1 MKTLKIK
8 SIFSTILCVIWI
20 SGLSAQSLTVTGT
33 VTDENNRPLIGANV
47 SIEKSRKGTVTNEH
61 GKYSI
66 EAMQG
71 DIIRFS
77 YIGYKT
83 QKVKANRKIIDVK
96 LYPDNNLLMEEC
108 VITSDEVSNRAISS
122 KQMAVRSLGM
132 PALIYDRYAN
142 REEYSHNAENR
153 FKSPVKDPLSTFSI
167 DVDAA
172 SYSNIRRFINQGEM
186 PPKDAVRIEEMIN
199 YFNYNY
205 PKPTGNDPVR
215 ITTEVGI
222 CPWNKTH
229 RLVQIGL
236 KAREIENQNLPA
248 SNFVFLI
255 DVSGSMFGPTR
266 LELVKSSLR
275 LLVNN
280 LREKDRVAIVTYC
293 GDARVALP
301 STPGNEKQKIKD
313 ALETLTAGGSTAG
326 GAGIKEAYRIAQK
339 NFIAQGNNRIIL
351 CTDGDFNVGASSET
365 ELENLIE
372 SKRKSGIFLTV
383 LGYGM
388 GNYKDNKM
396 QILAQKGN
404 GNHAYIDNIQE
415 ANKVLVNEF
424 GSTMYAVAK
433 DVKLQVEFNP
443 AKVQSYRLVGYET
456 RMLNNEDFNDDT
468 KDAGE
473 MGAGHTVTA
482 LYEIIPTG
490 TPGNIPGSVDPLK
503 YQSQTNVNAQTSNS
517 SELLTV
523 KLRYKTPE
531 EEKSKKIEK
540 SVTDMGKDNV
550 SPDFRFASAVAMFA
564 QLLKDSDFKDTI
576 KDALQLKPDRIALF
590 NYAHVPWMKAA
601 QKALEKYPMPTG
613 AEKVGLFGDAMEAF
627 KDAGFEYIG
636 LDHFALPQDELI
648 LARKSGT
655 LQRNFQGY
663 STRAGLESFGLGL
676 TSISQ
681 TKNTYRQNFKI
692 YAEYEHSVKSSILPI
707 ERGIILSEEDELRR
721 EIIMDIMCL
730 LKLDFKKFEE
740 KHGFNF
746 REKFQGA
753 FPALLEMQ
761 KDGILEI
768 GESAVEV
775 SQTGRLFLR
784 NIAMLFDGRLSDKF
798 RYSKT
803 L

>member
-33 VTDENNRPLIGANV
+33 VTDENDQPLIGANV

-66 EAMQG
+66 EAIQG

-77 YIGYKT
+77 YIGYKI

-456 RMLNNEDFNDDT
+456 RILNDEDFNDDT

-564 QLLKDSDFKDTI
+564 QLLKDSDFKGEATYDKVIETAN
-576 KDALQLKPDRIALF
+576 KGLSFDPEGYR
-590 NYAHVPWMKAA
+590 
-601 QKALEKYPMPTG
+601 
-613 AEKVGLFGDAMEAF
+613 AEFVRLVQRAKGLN
-627 KDAGFEYIG
+627 K
-636 LDHFALPQDELI
+636 
-648 LARKSGT
+648 
-655 LQRNFQGY
+655 
-663 STRAGLESFGLGL
+663 
-676 TSISQ
+676 
-681 TKNTYRQNFKI
+681 
-692 YAEYEHSVKSSILPI
+692 
-707 ERGIILSEEDELRR
+707 
-721 EIIMDIMCL
+721 
-730 LKLDFKKFEE
+730 
-740 KHGFNF
+740 
-746 REKFQGA
+746 
-753 FPALLEMQ
+753 
-761 KDGILEI
+761 
-768 GESAVEV
+768 
-775 SQTGRLFLR
+775 
-784 NIAMLFDGRLSDKF
+784 
-798 RYSKT
+798 
-803 L
+803 

>member
-33 VTDENNRPLIGANV
+33 VTDENDQPLIGANV

-66 EAMQG
+66 EAIQG

-142 REEYSHNAENR
+142 REEYNHNAENR

-372 SKRKSGIFLTV
+372 SKRKGGIFLTV

-456 RMLNNEDFNDDT
+456 RILNDEDFNDDT

-490 TPGNIPGSVDPLK
+490 ISGNIPGSIDPLK
-503 YQSQTNVNAQTSNS
+503 YQTETNMNTQTSNS

-540 SVTDMGKDNV
+540 SVTDTDKDNV

-564 QLLKDSDFKDTI
+564 QLLKDSDFKGEATYDKVIETAN
-576 KDALQLKPDRIALF
+576 KGLSFDPEGYR
-590 NYAHVPWMKAA
+590 
-601 QKALEKYPMPTG
+601 
-613 AEKVGLFGDAMEAF
+613 AEFVRLVQSAKGLN
-627 KDAGFEYIG
+627 K
-636 LDHFALPQDELI
+636 
-648 LARKSGT
+648 
-655 LQRNFQGY
+655 
-663 STRAGLESFGLGL
+663 
-676 TSISQ
+676 
-681 TKNTYRQNFKI
+681 
-692 YAEYEHSVKSSILPI
+692 
-707 ERGIILSEEDELRR
+707 
-721 EIIMDIMCL
+721 
-730 LKLDFKKFEE
+730 
-740 KHGFNF
+740 
-746 REKFQGA
+746 
-753 FPALLEMQ
+753 
-761 KDGILEI
+761 
-768 GESAVEV
+768 
-775 SQTGRLFLR
+775 
-784 NIAMLFDGRLSDKF
+784 
-798 RYSKT
+798 
-803 L
+803 

>member
-1 MKTLKIK
+1 MRTVKIK
-8 SIFSTILCVIWI
+8 SILSVILCMVCF

-33 VTDENNRPLIGANV
+33 VTDENDQPLIGANV
-47 SIEKSRKGTVTNEH
+47 SIEKSRKGTVTNEQ

-66 EAMQG
+66 ETTQD

-83 QKVKANRKIIDVK
+83 KKVKANRKIINVK

-108 VITSDEVSNRAISS
+108 VITSDEVSNRAVSS

-142 REEYSHNAENR
+142 REEYSHNDENR

-236 KAREIENQNLPA
+236 KAREIESKNLPA

-280 LREKDRVAIVTYC
+280 LREKDRVAIITYC
-293 GDARVALP
+293 GDARIALP
-301 STPGNEKQKIKD
+301 STPANEKQKIKD
-313 ALETLTAGGSTAG
+313 TLETLTAGGSTAG
-326 GAGIKEAYRIAQK
+326 GAGIEEAYRIAQK

-388 GNYKDNKM
+388 ENYKDNKM

-424 GSTMYAVAK
+424 GSTMYVVAK
-433 DVKLQVEFNP
+433 DVKLQIEFNP

-456 RMLNNEDFNDDT
+456 RILDNEDFNDDT

-490 TPGNIPGSVDPLK
+490 ISGNIPGSIDPLK
-503 YQSQTNVNAQTSNS
+503 YQTETNINTQTGNS

-540 SVTDMGKDNV
+540 SVTDTDKDNV

-564 QLLKDSDFKDTI
+564 QLLRNSDYKGEASYDQVIET
-576 KDALQLKPDRIALF
+576 
-590 NYAHVPWMKAA
+590 A
-601 QKALEKYPMPTG
+601 QRGLSFDPEGYR
-613 AEKVGLFGDAMEAF
+613 AEFVRLV
-627 KDAGFEYIG
+627 
-636 LDHFALPQDELI
+636 Q
-648 LARKSGT
+648 
-655 LQRNFQGY
+655 
-663 STRAGLESFGLGL
+663 
-676 TSISQ
+676 
-681 TKNTYRQNFKI
+681 
-692 YAEYEHSVKSSILPI
+692 SVK
-707 ERGIILSEEDELRR
+707 G
-721 EIIMDIMCL
+721 
-730 LKLDFKKFEE
+730 LKK
-740 KHGFNF
+740 
-746 REKFQGA
+746 
-753 FPALLEMQ
+753 
-761 KDGILEI
+761 
-768 GESAVEV
+768 
-775 SQTGRLFLR
+775 
-784 NIAMLFDGRLSDKF
+784 
-798 RYSKT
+798 
-803 L
+803 

>member
-33 VTDENNRPLIGANV
+33 VTDENDQPLIGANV

-456 RMLNNEDFNDDT
+456 RILNDEDFNDDT

-564 QLLKDSDFKDTI
+564 QLLKDSDFKGEATYDKVIETAN
-576 KDALQLKPDRIALF
+576 KGLSFDPEGYR
-590 NYAHVPWMKAA
+590 
-601 QKALEKYPMPTG
+601 
-613 AEKVGLFGDAMEAF
+613 AEFVRLVQRAKGLN
-627 KDAGFEYIG
+627 K
-636 LDHFALPQDELI
+636 
-648 LARKSGT
+648 
-655 LQRNFQGY
+655 
-663 STRAGLESFGLGL
+663 
-676 TSISQ
+676 
-681 TKNTYRQNFKI
+681 
-692 YAEYEHSVKSSILPI
+692 
-707 ERGIILSEEDELRR
+707 
-721 EIIMDIMCL
+721 
-730 LKLDFKKFEE
+730 
-740 KHGFNF
+740 
-746 REKFQGA
+746 
-753 FPALLEMQ
+753 
-761 KDGILEI
+761 
-768 GESAVEV
+768 
-775 SQTGRLFLR
+775 
-784 NIAMLFDGRLSDKF
+784 
-798 RYSKT
+798 
-803 L
+803 

>member
-540 SVTDMGKDNV
+540 SPCSLN
-550 SPDFRFASAVAMFA
+550 
-564 QLLKDSDFKDTI
+564 
-576 KDALQLKPDRIALF
+576 
-590 NYAHVPWMKAA
+590 
-601 QKALEKYPMPTG
+601 
-613 AEKVGLFGDAMEAF
+613 
-627 KDAGFEYIG
+627 
-636 LDHFALPQDELI
+636 
-648 LARKSGT
+648 
-655 LQRNFQGY
+655 
-663 STRAGLESFGLGL
+663 
-676 TSISQ
+676 
-681 TKNTYRQNFKI
+681 
-692 YAEYEHSVKSSILPI
+692 
-707 ERGIILSEEDELRR
+707 
-721 EIIMDIMCL
+721 
-730 LKLDFKKFEE
+730 
-740 KHGFNF
+740 
-746 REKFQGA
+746 
-753 FPALLEMQ
+753 
-761 KDGILEI
+761 
-768 GESAVEV
+768 
-775 SQTGRLFLR
+775 
-784 NIAMLFDGRLSDKF
+784 
-798 RYSKT
+798 YSKT
-803 L
+803 LISKAKLLMTKSSRLPIKVFLSIRKDTVPNLSVLYKVQKD

>member
-33 VTDENNRPLIGANV
+33 VTDENDQPLIGANV

-66 EAMQG
+66 EAIQG

-142 REEYSHNAENR
+142 REEYNHNAENR

-236 KAREIENQNLPA
+236 KAREIESQNLPA

-456 RMLNNEDFNDDT
+456 RILNNEDFNDDT

-490 TPGNIPGSVDPLK
+490 ISGNIPGSIDPLK
-503 YQSQTNVNAQTSNS
+503 YQTETNINTQTSNS

-564 QLLKDSDFKDTI
+564 QLLKDSDFKGEATYDKVIETAN
-576 KDALQLKPDRIALF
+576 KGLSFDPEGYR
-590 NYAHVPWMKAA
+590 
-601 QKALEKYPMPTG
+601 
-613 AEKVGLFGDAMEAF
+613 AEFVRLVQSAKGLN
-627 KDAGFEYIG
+627 K
-636 LDHFALPQDELI
+636 
-648 LARKSGT
+648 
-655 LQRNFQGY
+655 
-663 STRAGLESFGLGL
+663 
-676 TSISQ
+676 
-681 TKNTYRQNFKI
+681 
-692 YAEYEHSVKSSILPI
+692 
-707 ERGIILSEEDELRR
+707 
-721 EIIMDIMCL
+721 
-730 LKLDFKKFEE
+730 
-740 KHGFNF
+740 
-746 REKFQGA
+746 
-753 FPALLEMQ
+753 
-761 KDGILEI
+761 
-768 GESAVEV
+768 
-775 SQTGRLFLR
+775 
-784 NIAMLFDGRLSDKF
+784 
-798 RYSKT
+798 
-803 L
+803 

>member
-33 VTDENNRPLIGANV
+33 VTDENDQPLIGVNV

-66 EAMQG
+66 EAIQG

-236 KAREIENQNLPA
+236 KAREIESKNLPA

-372 SKRKSGIFLTV
+372 SKRKGGIFLTV

-456 RMLNNEDFNDDT
+456 RILNNEDFNDDT

-490 TPGNIPGSVDPLK
+490 ISGNIPGSIDPLK
-503 YQSQTNVNAQTSNS
+503 YQTETNINTQTSNS

-540 SVTDMGKDNV
+540 SVTDTDKDNV

-564 QLLKDSDFKDTI
+564 QLLKDSDFKGEATYDKVIETAN
-576 KDALQLKPDRIALF
+576 KGLSFDPEGYR
-590 NYAHVPWMKAA
+590 
-601 QKALEKYPMPTG
+601 
-613 AEKVGLFGDAMEAF
+613 AEFVRLVQSAKGLN
-627 KDAGFEYIG
+627 K
-636 LDHFALPQDELI
+636 
-648 LARKSGT
+648 
-655 LQRNFQGY
+655 
-663 STRAGLESFGLGL
+663 
-676 TSISQ
+676 
-681 TKNTYRQNFKI
+681 
-692 YAEYEHSVKSSILPI
+692 
-707 ERGIILSEEDELRR
+707 
-721 EIIMDIMCL
+721 
-730 LKLDFKKFEE
+730 
-740 KHGFNF
+740 
-746 REKFQGA
+746 
-753 FPALLEMQ
+753 
-761 KDGILEI
+761 
-768 GESAVEV
+768 
-775 SQTGRLFLR
+775 
-784 NIAMLFDGRLSDKF
+784 
-798 RYSKT
+798 
-803 L
+803 

>member
-33 VTDENNRPLIGANV
+33 VTDENDQPLIGANV

-66 EAMQG
+66 EAIQG

-236 KAREIENQNLPA
+236 KAREIESKNLPA

-456 RMLNNEDFNDDT
+456 RILNDEDFNDDT

-490 TPGNIPGSVDPLK
+490 ISGNIPGSIDPLK
-503 YQSQTNVNAQTSNS
+503 YQTETNINTQTSNS

-564 QLLKDSDFKDTI
+564 QLLKDSDFKGEATYDKVIETAN
-576 KDALQLKPDRIALF
+576 KGLSFDPEGYR
-590 NYAHVPWMKAA
+590 
-601 QKALEKYPMPTG
+601 
-613 AEKVGLFGDAMEAF
+613 AEFVRLVQSTKGLN
-627 KDAGFEYIG
+627 K
-636 LDHFALPQDELI
+636 
-648 LARKSGT
+648 
-655 LQRNFQGY
+655 
-663 STRAGLESFGLGL
+663 
-676 TSISQ
+676 
-681 TKNTYRQNFKI
+681 
-692 YAEYEHSVKSSILPI
+692 
-707 ERGIILSEEDELRR
+707 
-721 EIIMDIMCL
+721 
-730 LKLDFKKFEE
+730 
-740 KHGFNF
+740 
-746 REKFQGA
+746 
-753 FPALLEMQ
+753 
-761 KDGILEI
+761 
-768 GESAVEV
+768 
-775 SQTGRLFLR
+775 
-784 NIAMLFDGRLSDKF
+784 
-798 RYSKT
+798 
-803 L
+803 

>member
-1 MKTLKIK
+1 MRTVKIK
-8 SIFSTILCVIWI
+8 SILSVILCMVCF

-33 VTDENNRPLIGANV
+33 VTDKNDQPLIGANV
-47 SIEKSRKGTVTNEH
+47 SIEKSRKGTVTNEQ

-66 EAMQG
+66 ETTQD

-83 QKVKANRKIIDVK
+83 KKVKANRKIINVK

-108 VITSDEVSNRAISS
+108 VITSDEVSNRAVSS

-142 REEYSHNAENR
+142 REEYSHNDENR

-199 YFNYNY
+199 YFNYNFA
-205 PKPTGNDPVR
+205 KPTLYDQVR
-215 ITTEVGI
+215 IRTEVGI
-222 CPWNKTH
+222 CPLYKTH

-236 KAREIENQNLPA
+236 KAREIESKNLPA

-293 GDARVALP
+293 GDARIALP

-313 ALETLTAGGSTAG
+313 TLETLTAGGSTAG
-326 GAGIKEAYRIAQK
+326 GAGIEEAYRIAQK

-424 GSTMYAVAK
+424 GSTMYVVAK
-433 DVKLQVEFNP
+433 DVKLQIEFNP

-456 RMLNNEDFNDDT
+456 RILDNEDFNDDT

-490 TPGNIPGSVDPLK
+490 ISGNIPRSIDPLK
-503 YQSQTNVNAQTSNS
+503 YQTETNINTQTGNS

-531 EEKSKKIEK
+531 EGKSKKIEK
-540 SVTDMGKDNV
+540 NVTDTDKDNV

-564 QLLKDSDFKDTI
+564 QLLRNSDYKGEATYDQVIETAQRGLSFDPEGYRAEFVRLVQSAKG
-576 KDALQLKPDRIALF
+576 LK
-590 NYAHVPWMKAA
+590 K
-601 QKALEKYPMPTG
+601 
-613 AEKVGLFGDAMEAF
+613 
-627 KDAGFEYIG
+627 
-636 LDHFALPQDELI
+636 
-648 LARKSGT
+648 
-655 LQRNFQGY
+655 
-663 STRAGLESFGLGL
+663 
-676 TSISQ
+676 
-681 TKNTYRQNFKI
+681 
-692 YAEYEHSVKSSILPI
+692 
-707 ERGIILSEEDELRR
+707 
-721 EIIMDIMCL
+721 
-730 LKLDFKKFEE
+730 
-740 KHGFNF
+740 
-746 REKFQGA
+746 
-753 FPALLEMQ
+753 
-761 KDGILEI
+761 
-768 GESAVEV
+768 
-775 SQTGRLFLR
+775 
-784 NIAMLFDGRLSDKF
+784 
-798 RYSKT
+798 
-803 L
+803 

>member
-564 QLLKDSDFKDTI
+564 QLLKDSYFKGEATYDKVIETAN
-576 KDALQLKPDRIALF
+576 KGLSFDPEGYR
-590 NYAHVPWMKAA
+590 
-601 QKALEKYPMPTG
+601 
-613 AEKVGLFGDAMEAF
+613 AEFVRLVQRAKGLN
-627 KDAGFEYIG
+627 K
-636 LDHFALPQDELI
+636 
-648 LARKSGT
+648 
-655 LQRNFQGY
+655 
-663 STRAGLESFGLGL
+663 
-676 TSISQ
+676 
-681 TKNTYRQNFKI
+681 
-692 YAEYEHSVKSSILPI
+692 
-707 ERGIILSEEDELRR
+707 
-721 EIIMDIMCL
+721 
-730 LKLDFKKFEE
+730 
-740 KHGFNF
+740 
-746 REKFQGA
+746 
-753 FPALLEMQ
+753 
-761 KDGILEI
+761 
-768 GESAVEV
+768 
-775 SQTGRLFLR
+775 
-784 NIAMLFDGRLSDKF
+784 
-798 RYSKT
+798 
-803 L
+803 

>member
-1 MKTLKIK
+1 MRTVKIK
-8 SIFSTILCVIWI
+8 SILCVILCMVCF

-33 VTDENNRPLIGANV
+33 VTDENDQPLIGANV
-47 SIEKSRKGTVTNEH
+47 SIEKSRKGTVTNEQ

-66 EAMQG
+66 EATQD

-83 QKVKANRKIIDVK
+83 KKVKANRKIINVK

-108 VITSDEVSNRAISS
+108 VITSDEVSNRAVSS

-142 REEYSHNAENR
+142 REEYSHNDENR

-236 KAREIENQNLPA
+236 KAREIESKNLPA

-293 GDARVALP
+293 GDARIALP

-313 ALETLTAGGSTAG
+313 TLETLTAGGSTAG
-326 GAGIKEAYRIAQK
+326 GAGIEEAYRIAQK

-415 ANKVLVNEF
+415 ANKILVNEF

-456 RMLNNEDFNDDT
+456 RILNNEDFNDDA

-490 TPGNIPGSVDPLK
+490 ISGNIPGSIDPLK
-503 YQSQTNVNAQTSNS
+503 YQTETNINTQTGNS

-540 SVTDMGKDNV
+540 SVTDTDKDNV

-564 QLLKDSDFKDTI
+564 QLLRNSDYKGEASYDQVIETAQRGLSFDPEGYRAEFVRLVQSAKG
-576 KDALQLKPDRIALF
+576 LK
-590 NYAHVPWMKAA
+590 K
-601 QKALEKYPMPTG
+601 
-613 AEKVGLFGDAMEAF
+613 
-627 KDAGFEYIG
+627 
-636 LDHFALPQDELI
+636 
-648 LARKSGT
+648 
-655 LQRNFQGY
+655 
-663 STRAGLESFGLGL
+663 
-676 TSISQ
+676 
-681 TKNTYRQNFKI
+681 
-692 YAEYEHSVKSSILPI
+692 
-707 ERGIILSEEDELRR
+707 
-721 EIIMDIMCL
+721 
-730 LKLDFKKFEE
+730 
-740 KHGFNF
+740 
-746 REKFQGA
+746 
-753 FPALLEMQ
+753 
-761 KDGILEI
+761 
-768 GESAVEV
+768 
-775 SQTGRLFLR
+775 
-784 NIAMLFDGRLSDKF
+784 
-798 RYSKT
+798 
-803 L
+803 

>member
-33 VTDENNRPLIGANV
+33 VTDENDQPLIGANV

-142 REEYSHNAENR
+142 REEYNHNAENR

-326 GAGIKEAYRIAQK
+326 GADIKEAYRIAQK

-372 SKRKSGIFLTV
+372 SKRKGGIFLTV

-550 SPDFRFASAVAMFA
+550 SADFRFASAVAMFA
-564 QLLKDSDFKDTI
+564 QLLKDSDFKGEATYDKVIETAN
-576 KDALQLKPDRIALF
+576 KGLSFDPEGYR
-590 NYAHVPWMKAA
+590 
-601 QKALEKYPMPTG
+601 
-613 AEKVGLFGDAMEAF
+613 AEFVRLVQSAKGLN
-627 KDAGFEYIG
+627 K
-636 LDHFALPQDELI
+636 
-648 LARKSGT
+648 
-655 LQRNFQGY
+655 
-663 STRAGLESFGLGL
+663 
-676 TSISQ
+676 
-681 TKNTYRQNFKI
+681 
-692 YAEYEHSVKSSILPI
+692 
-707 ERGIILSEEDELRR
+707 
-721 EIIMDIMCL
+721 
-730 LKLDFKKFEE
+730 
-740 KHGFNF
+740 
-746 REKFQGA
+746 
-753 FPALLEMQ
+753 
-761 KDGILEI
+761 
-768 GESAVEV
+768 
-775 SQTGRLFLR
+775 
-784 NIAMLFDGRLSDKF
+784 
-798 RYSKT
+798 
-803 L
+803 

>member
-20 SGLSAQSLTVTGT
+20 FGLSAQSLTVTGT

-66 EAMQG
+66 EALQG

-83 QKVKANRKIIDVK
+83 QKVKANRKIINVK

-167 DVDAA
+167 DVEAA
-172 SYSNIRRFINQGEM
+172 SYITIRRFINQGEM

-236 KAREIENQNLPA
+236 KAREIESKNLPA

-456 RMLNNEDFNDDT
+456 RILNDEDFNDDT

-490 TPGNIPGSVDPLK
+490 ISGNIPGSIDPLK
-503 YQSQTNVNAQTSNS
+503 YQTETNINTQTGNS

-564 QLLKDSDFKDTI
+564 QLLKDSDFKGEATYDKVIETAN
-576 KDALQLKPDRIALF
+576 KGLSFDPEGYR
-590 NYAHVPWMKAA
+590 
-601 QKALEKYPMPTG
+601 
-613 AEKVGLFGDAMEAF
+613 AEFVRLVQSAKGLN
-627 KDAGFEYIG
+627 K
-636 LDHFALPQDELI
+636 
-648 LARKSGT
+648 
-655 LQRNFQGY
+655 
-663 STRAGLESFGLGL
+663 
-676 TSISQ
+676 
-681 TKNTYRQNFKI
+681 
-692 YAEYEHSVKSSILPI
+692 
-707 ERGIILSEEDELRR
+707 
-721 EIIMDIMCL
+721 
-730 LKLDFKKFEE
+730 
-740 KHGFNF
+740 
-746 REKFQGA
+746 
-753 FPALLEMQ
+753 
-761 KDGILEI
+761 
-768 GESAVEV
+768 
-775 SQTGRLFLR
+775 
-784 NIAMLFDGRLSDKF
+784 
-798 RYSKT
+798 
-803 L
+803 

>member
-1 MKTLKIK
+1 MRTVKIK
-8 SIFSTILCVIWI
+8 SILSVILCMVCF
-20 SGLSAQSLTVTGT
+20 SGLFAQSLTVTGT
-33 VTDENNRPLIGANV
+33 VTDENDQPLIGANV
-47 SIEKSRKGTVTNEH
+47 SIEKSRKGTVTNEQ

-66 EAMQG
+66 EATQD

-83 QKVKANRKIIDVK
+83 KKVKANRKIINVK

-108 VITSDEVSNRAISS
+108 VITSDEVSNRAVSS

-142 REEYSHNAENR
+142 REEYSHNDENR

-236 KAREIENQNLPA
+236 KAREIESKNLPA

-293 GDARVALP
+293 GDARIALP

-313 ALETLTAGGSTAG
+313 TLETLTAGGSTAG
-326 GAGIKEAYRIAQK
+326 GAGIEEAYRIAQK

-424 GSTMYAVAK
+424 GSTMYVVAK
-433 DVKLQVEFNP
+433 DVKLQIEFNP

-456 RMLNNEDFNDDT
+456 RILDNEDFNDDT

-490 TPGNIPGSVDPLK
+490 ISGNIPGSIDPLK
-503 YQSQTNVNAQTSNS
+503 YQTETNINTQTGNS

-540 SVTDMGKDNV
+540 SVTDTDKDNV

-564 QLLKDSDFKDTI
+564 QLLRNSDYKGEASYDQVIET
-576 KDALQLKPDRIALF
+576 
-590 NYAHVPWMKAA
+590 A
-601 QKALEKYPMPTG
+601 QRGLSFDPEGYR
-613 AEKVGLFGDAMEAF
+613 AEFVRLVQSAK
-627 KDAGFEYIG
+627 GF
-636 LDHFALPQDELI
+636 
-648 LARKSGT
+648 
-655 LQRNFQGY
+655 
-663 STRAGLESFGLGL
+663 
-676 TSISQ
+676 
-681 TKNTYRQNFKI
+681 
-692 YAEYEHSVKSSILPI
+692 
-707 ERGIILSEEDELRR
+707 
-721 EIIMDIMCL
+721 
-730 LKLDFKKFEE
+730 
-740 KHGFNF
+740 
-746 REKFQGA
+746 
-753 FPALLEMQ
+753 
-761 KDGILEI
+761 
-768 GESAVEV
+768 
-775 SQTGRLFLR
+775 
-784 NIAMLFDGRLSDKF
+784 
-798 RYSKT
+798 
-803 L
+803 

>member
-66 EAMQG
+66 EAIQG

-142 REEYSHNAENR
+142 WEEYSHNAENR

-236 KAREIENQNLPA
+236 KAREIESQNLPA

-456 RMLNNEDFNDDT
+456 RILNDEDFNDDT

-490 TPGNIPGSVDPLK
+490 ISGNIPGSIDPLK
-503 YQSQTNVNAQTSNS
+503 YQTETNINTQTSNS

-564 QLLKDSDFKDTI
+564 QLLKDSDFKGEATYDKVIETAN
-576 KDALQLKPDRIALF
+576 KGLSFDPEGYR
-590 NYAHVPWMKAA
+590 
-601 QKALEKYPMPTG
+601 
-613 AEKVGLFGDAMEAF
+613 AEFVRLVQSAKGLN
-627 KDAGFEYIG
+627 K
-636 LDHFALPQDELI
+636 
-648 LARKSGT
+648 
-655 LQRNFQGY
+655 
-663 STRAGLESFGLGL
+663 
-676 TSISQ
+676 
-681 TKNTYRQNFKI
+681 
-692 YAEYEHSVKSSILPI
+692 
-707 ERGIILSEEDELRR
+707 
-721 EIIMDIMCL
+721 
-730 LKLDFKKFEE
+730 
-740 KHGFNF
+740 
-746 REKFQGA
+746 
-753 FPALLEMQ
+753 
-761 KDGILEI
+761 
-768 GESAVEV
+768 
-775 SQTGRLFLR
+775 
-784 NIAMLFDGRLSDKF
+784 
-798 RYSKT
+798 
-803 L
+803 

>member
-33 VTDENNRPLIGANV
+33 VTDENDQPLIGANV

-142 REEYSHNAENR
+142 REEYNHNAENR

-205 PKPTGNDPVR
+205 PKPTENDPVR

-456 RMLNNEDFNDDT
+456 RILNDEDFNDDT

-564 QLLKDSDFKDTI
+564 QLLKDSDFKGEATYDKVIETAN
-576 KDALQLKPDRIALF
+576 KGLSFDPEGYR
-590 NYAHVPWMKAA
+590 
-601 QKALEKYPMPTG
+601 
-613 AEKVGLFGDAMEAF
+613 AEFVRLVQRAKGLN
-627 KDAGFEYIG
+627 K
-636 LDHFALPQDELI
+636 
-648 LARKSGT
+648 
-655 LQRNFQGY
+655 
-663 STRAGLESFGLGL
+663 
-676 TSISQ
+676 
-681 TKNTYRQNFKI
+681 
-692 YAEYEHSVKSSILPI
+692 
-707 ERGIILSEEDELRR
+707 
-721 EIIMDIMCL
+721 
-730 LKLDFKKFEE
+730 
-740 KHGFNF
+740 
-746 REKFQGA
+746 
-753 FPALLEMQ
+753 
-761 KDGILEI
+761 
-768 GESAVEV
+768 
-775 SQTGRLFLR
+775 
-784 NIAMLFDGRLSDKF
+784 
-798 RYSKT
+798 
-803 L
+803 

>member
-531 EEKSKKIEK
+531 EEKSKKIENR
-540 SVTDMGKDNV
+540 VTDMGKDNV

-564 QLLKDSDFKDTI
+564 QLLKDSDFKGEATYDKVIETAN
-576 KDALQLKPDRIALF
+576 KGLSFDPEGYR
-590 NYAHVPWMKAA
+590 
-601 QKALEKYPMPTG
+601 
-613 AEKVGLFGDAMEAF
+613 AEFVCLVQSAKGLN
-627 KDAGFEYIG
+627 K
-636 LDHFALPQDELI
+636 
-648 LARKSGT
+648 
-655 LQRNFQGY
+655 
-663 STRAGLESFGLGL
+663 
-676 TSISQ
+676 
-681 TKNTYRQNFKI
+681 
-692 YAEYEHSVKSSILPI
+692 
-707 ERGIILSEEDELRR
+707 
-721 EIIMDIMCL
+721 
-730 LKLDFKKFEE
+730 
-740 KHGFNF
+740 
-746 REKFQGA
+746 
-753 FPALLEMQ
+753 
-761 KDGILEI
+761 
-768 GESAVEV
+768 
-775 SQTGRLFLR
+775 
-784 NIAMLFDGRLSDKF
+784 
-798 RYSKT
+798 
-803 L
+803 

>member
-33 VTDENNRPLIGANV
+33 VTDENDQPLIGANV

-142 REEYSHNAENR
+142 REEYNHNAENR

-456 RMLNNEDFNDDT
+456 RILNDEDFNDDT

-523 KLRYKTPE
+523 KLRYKAPE

-564 QLLKDSDFKDTI
+564 QLLKDSDFKGEATYDKVIETAN
-576 KDALQLKPDRIALF
+576 KGLSFDPEGYR
-590 NYAHVPWMKAA
+590 
-601 QKALEKYPMPTG
+601 
-613 AEKVGLFGDAMEAF
+613 AEFVRLVQRAKGLN
-627 KDAGFEYIG
+627 K
-636 LDHFALPQDELI
+636 
-648 LARKSGT
+648 
-655 LQRNFQGY
+655 
-663 STRAGLESFGLGL
+663 
-676 TSISQ
+676 
-681 TKNTYRQNFKI
+681 
-692 YAEYEHSVKSSILPI
+692 
-707 ERGIILSEEDELRR
+707 
-721 EIIMDIMCL
+721 
-730 LKLDFKKFEE
+730 
-740 KHGFNF
+740 
-746 REKFQGA
+746 
-753 FPALLEMQ
+753 
-761 KDGILEI
+761 
-768 GESAVEV
+768 
-775 SQTGRLFLR
+775 
-784 NIAMLFDGRLSDKF
+784 
-798 RYSKT
+798 
-803 L
+803 

>member
-33 VTDENNRPLIGANV
+33 VTDENDQPLIGANV

-66 EAMQG
+66 EAIQG

-236 KAREIENQNLPA
+236 KAREIESQNLPA

-372 SKRKSGIFLTV
+372 SKRKGGIFLTV

-456 RMLNNEDFNDDT
+456 RILNDEDFNDDT

-490 TPGNIPGSVDPLK
+490 ISGNIPGSIDPLK
-503 YQSQTNVNAQTSNS
+503 YQTETNINTQTSNS

-564 QLLKDSDFKDTI
+564 QLLKDSDFKGEATYDKVIETAN
-576 KDALQLKPDRIALF
+576 KGLSFDPEGYR
-590 NYAHVPWMKAA
+590 
-601 QKALEKYPMPTG
+601 
-613 AEKVGLFGDAMEAF
+613 AEFVRLVQSAKGLN
-627 KDAGFEYIG
+627 K
-636 LDHFALPQDELI
+636 
-648 LARKSGT
+648 
-655 LQRNFQGY
+655 
-663 STRAGLESFGLGL
+663 
-676 TSISQ
+676 
-681 TKNTYRQNFKI
+681 
-692 YAEYEHSVKSSILPI
+692 
-707 ERGIILSEEDELRR
+707 
-721 EIIMDIMCL
+721 
-730 LKLDFKKFEE
+730 
-740 KHGFNF
+740 
-746 REKFQGA
+746 
-753 FPALLEMQ
+753 
-761 KDGILEI
+761 
-768 GESAVEV
+768 
-775 SQTGRLFLR
+775 
-784 NIAMLFDGRLSDKF
+784 
-798 RYSKT
+798 
-803 L
+803 

>member
-66 EAMQG
+66 EAIQG

-122 KQMAVRSLGM
+122 KQMAVRNLGM

-205 PKPTGNDPVR
+205 PKPTENDPVR

-236 KAREIENQNLPA
+236 KAREIESKNLPA

-456 RMLNNEDFNDDT
+456 RILNNEDFNDDT
-468 KDAGE
+468 KDAGKI
-473 MGAGHTVTA
+473 GAGHTVTA

-490 TPGNIPGSVDPLK
+490 ISGNIPGSIDPLK
-503 YQSQTNVNAQTSNS
+503 YQTETNINTQTSNS

-564 QLLKDSDFKDTI
+564 QLLKDSDFKGEATYDKVIETAN
-576 KDALQLKPDRIALF
+576 KGLSFDPEGYR
-590 NYAHVPWMKAA
+590 
-601 QKALEKYPMPTG
+601 
-613 AEKVGLFGDAMEAF
+613 AEFVRLVQSAKGLN
-627 KDAGFEYIG
+627 K
-636 LDHFALPQDELI
+636 
-648 LARKSGT
+648 
-655 LQRNFQGY
+655 
-663 STRAGLESFGLGL
+663 
-676 TSISQ
+676 
-681 TKNTYRQNFKI
+681 
-692 YAEYEHSVKSSILPI
+692 
-707 ERGIILSEEDELRR
+707 
-721 EIIMDIMCL
+721 
-730 LKLDFKKFEE
+730 
-740 KHGFNF
+740 
-746 REKFQGA
+746 
-753 FPALLEMQ
+753 
-761 KDGILEI
+761 
-768 GESAVEV
+768 
-775 SQTGRLFLR
+775 
-784 NIAMLFDGRLSDKF
+784 
-798 RYSKT
+798 
-803 L
+803 

>member
-8 SIFSTILCVIWI
+8 SIFSTNLCVIWI

-33 VTDENNRPLIGANV
+33 VTDEIDQPLIGANV

-142 REEYSHNAENR
+142 REEYNHNAENR

-456 RMLNNEDFNDDT
+456 RILNDEDFNDDT

-564 QLLKDSDFKDTI
+564 QLLKDSDFKGEATYDKVIETAN
-576 KDALQLKPDRIALF
+576 KGLSFDPEGYR
-590 NYAHVPWMKAA
+590 
-601 QKALEKYPMPTG
+601 
-613 AEKVGLFGDAMEAF
+613 AEFVRLVQRAKGLN
-627 KDAGFEYIG
+627 K
-636 LDHFALPQDELI
+636 
-648 LARKSGT
+648 
-655 LQRNFQGY
+655 
-663 STRAGLESFGLGL
+663 
-676 TSISQ
+676 
-681 TKNTYRQNFKI
+681 
-692 YAEYEHSVKSSILPI
+692 
-707 ERGIILSEEDELRR
+707 
-721 EIIMDIMCL
+721 
-730 LKLDFKKFEE
+730 
-740 KHGFNF
+740 
-746 REKFQGA
+746 
-753 FPALLEMQ
+753 
-761 KDGILEI
+761 
-768 GESAVEV
+768 
-775 SQTGRLFLR
+775 
-784 NIAMLFDGRLSDKF
+784 
-798 RYSKT
+798 
-803 L
+803 

>member
-66 EAMQG
+66 EAIQG

-122 KQMAVRSLGM
+122 KQMAVRNLGM

-236 KAREIENQNLPA
+236 KAREIESQNLPA

-456 RMLNNEDFNDDT
+456 RILNDEDFNDDT

-490 TPGNIPGSVDPLK
+490 ISGNIPGSIDPLK
-503 YQSQTNVNAQTSNS
+503 YQTETNINTQTGNS

-564 QLLKDSDFKDTI
+564 QLLKDSDFKGEATYDKVIETAN
-576 KDALQLKPDRIALF
+576 KGLSFDPEGYR
-590 NYAHVPWMKAA
+590 
-601 QKALEKYPMPTG
+601 
-613 AEKVGLFGDAMEAF
+613 AEFVRLVQSAKGLN
-627 KDAGFEYIG
+627 K
-636 LDHFALPQDELI
+636 
-648 LARKSGT
+648 
-655 LQRNFQGY
+655 
-663 STRAGLESFGLGL
+663 
-676 TSISQ
+676 
-681 TKNTYRQNFKI
+681 
-692 YAEYEHSVKSSILPI
+692 
-707 ERGIILSEEDELRR
+707 
-721 EIIMDIMCL
+721 
-730 LKLDFKKFEE
+730 
-740 KHGFNF
+740 
-746 REKFQGA
+746 
-753 FPALLEMQ
+753 
-761 KDGILEI
+761 
-768 GESAVEV
+768 
-775 SQTGRLFLR
+775 
-784 NIAMLFDGRLSDKF
+784 
-798 RYSKT
+798 
-803 L
+803 

>member
-33 VTDENNRPLIGANV
+33 VTDENDQPLIGANV

-142 REEYSHNAENR
+142 REEYNHNAENR

-456 RMLNNEDFNDDT
+456 RILNDEDFNDDT

-564 QLLKDSDFKDTI
+564 QLLKDSDFKGEATYDKVIETAN
-576 KDALQLKPDRIALF
+576 KGLSLDPEGYR
-590 NYAHVPWMKAA
+590 
-601 QKALEKYPMPTG
+601 
-613 AEKVGLFGDAMEAF
+613 AEFVRLVQRAKGLN
-627 KDAGFEYIG
+627 K
-636 LDHFALPQDELI
+636 
-648 LARKSGT
+648 
-655 LQRNFQGY
+655 
-663 STRAGLESFGLGL
+663 
-676 TSISQ
+676 
-681 TKNTYRQNFKI
+681 
-692 YAEYEHSVKSSILPI
+692 
-707 ERGIILSEEDELRR
+707 
-721 EIIMDIMCL
+721 
-730 LKLDFKKFEE
+730 
-740 KHGFNF
+740 
-746 REKFQGA
+746 
-753 FPALLEMQ
+753 
-761 KDGILEI
+761 
-768 GESAVEV
+768 
-775 SQTGRLFLR
+775 
-784 NIAMLFDGRLSDKF
+784 
-798 RYSKT
+798 
-803 L
+803 

>member
-301 STPGNEKQKIKD
+301 STPGNEKQKIKE

-564 QLLKDSDFKDTI
+564 QLLKDSDFKGEATYDKVIETAN
-576 KDALQLKPDRIALF
+576 KGLSFDPEGYR
-590 NYAHVPWMKAA
+590 
-601 QKALEKYPMPTG
+601 
-613 AEKVGLFGDAMEAF
+613 AEFVCLVQSAKGLN
-627 KDAGFEYIG
+627 K
-636 LDHFALPQDELI
+636 
-648 LARKSGT
+648 
-655 LQRNFQGY
+655 
-663 STRAGLESFGLGL
+663 
-676 TSISQ
+676 
-681 TKNTYRQNFKI
+681 
-692 YAEYEHSVKSSILPI
+692 
-707 ERGIILSEEDELRR
+707 
-721 EIIMDIMCL
+721 
-730 LKLDFKKFEE
+730 
-740 KHGFNF
+740 
-746 REKFQGA
+746 
-753 FPALLEMQ
+753 
-761 KDGILEI
+761 
-768 GESAVEV
+768 
-775 SQTGRLFLR
+775 
-784 NIAMLFDGRLSDKF
+784 
-798 RYSKT
+798 
-803 L
+803 

>member
-199 YFNYNY
+199 NFNYNY

-456 RMLNNEDFNDDT
+456 RILNDEDFNDDT

-564 QLLKDSDFKDTI
+564 QLLKDSDFKGEATYDKVIETAN
-576 KDALQLKPDRIALF
+576 KGLSFDPEGYR
-590 NYAHVPWMKAA
+590 
-601 QKALEKYPMPTG
+601 
-613 AEKVGLFGDAMEAF
+613 AEFVRLVQRAKGLN
-627 KDAGFEYIG
+627 K
-636 LDHFALPQDELI
+636 
-648 LARKSGT
+648 
-655 LQRNFQGY
+655 
-663 STRAGLESFGLGL
+663 
-676 TSISQ
+676 
-681 TKNTYRQNFKI
+681 
-692 YAEYEHSVKSSILPI
+692 
-707 ERGIILSEEDELRR
+707 
-721 EIIMDIMCL
+721 
-730 LKLDFKKFEE
+730 
-740 KHGFNF
+740 
-746 REKFQGA
+746 
-753 FPALLEMQ
+753 
-761 KDGILEI
+761 
-768 GESAVEV
+768 
-775 SQTGRLFLR
+775 
-784 NIAMLFDGRLSDKF
+784 
-798 RYSKT
+798 
-803 L
+803 

>member
-564 QLLKDSDFKDTI
+564 QLLKDSDFKGEATYDKVIETANKGLSFDPEGYRAEFVRLVQRA
-576 KDALQLKPDRIALF
+576 KD
-590 NYAHVPWMKAA
+590 
-601 QKALEKYPMPTG
+601 
-613 AEKVGLFGDAMEAF
+613 
-627 KDAGFEYIG
+627 
-636 LDHFALPQDELI
+636 
-648 LARKSGT
+648 
-655 LQRNFQGY
+655 
-663 STRAGLESFGLGL
+663 
-676 TSISQ
+676 
-681 TKNTYRQNFKI
+681 
-692 YAEYEHSVKSSILPI
+692 
-707 ERGIILSEEDELRR
+707 
-721 EIIMDIMCL
+721 
-730 LKLDFKKFEE
+730 
-740 KHGFNF
+740 
-746 REKFQGA
+746 
-753 FPALLEMQ
+753 
-761 KDGILEI
+761 
-768 GESAVEV
+768 
-775 SQTGRLFLR
+775 
-784 NIAMLFDGRLSDKF
+784 
-798 RYSKT
+798 
-803 L
+803 

>member
-540 SVTDMGKDNV
+540 SVTDMGKDNI

-564 QLLKDSDFKDTI
+564 QLLKDSDFKGEATYDKVIETAN
-576 KDALQLKPDRIALF
+576 KGLSFDPEGYR
-590 NYAHVPWMKAA
+590 
-601 QKALEKYPMPTG
+601 
-613 AEKVGLFGDAMEAF
+613 AEFVCLVQSAKGLN
-627 KDAGFEYIG
+627 K
-636 LDHFALPQDELI
+636 
-648 LARKSGT
+648 
-655 LQRNFQGY
+655 
-663 STRAGLESFGLGL
+663 
-676 TSISQ
+676 
-681 TKNTYRQNFKI
+681 
-692 YAEYEHSVKSSILPI
+692 
-707 ERGIILSEEDELRR
+707 
-721 EIIMDIMCL
+721 
-730 LKLDFKKFEE
+730 
-740 KHGFNF
+740 
-746 REKFQGA
+746 
-753 FPALLEMQ
+753 
-761 KDGILEI
+761 
-768 GESAVEV
+768 
-775 SQTGRLFLR
+775 
-784 NIAMLFDGRLSDKF
+784 
-798 RYSKT
+798 
-803 L
+803 

>member
-456 RMLNNEDFNDDT
+456 RILNDEDFNDDT

-564 QLLKDSDFKDTI
+564 QLLKDSDFKGEATYDKVIETAN
-576 KDALQLKPDRIALF
+576 KGRSFDPEGYR
-590 NYAHVPWMKAA
+590 
-601 QKALEKYPMPTG
+601 
-613 AEKVGLFGDAMEAF
+613 AEFVRLVQRAKGLN
-627 KDAGFEYIG
+627 K
-636 LDHFALPQDELI
+636 
-648 LARKSGT
+648 
-655 LQRNFQGY
+655 
-663 STRAGLESFGLGL
+663 
-676 TSISQ
+676 
-681 TKNTYRQNFKI
+681 
-692 YAEYEHSVKSSILPI
+692 
-707 ERGIILSEEDELRR
+707 
-721 EIIMDIMCL
+721 
-730 LKLDFKKFEE
+730 
-740 KHGFNF
+740 
-746 REKFQGA
+746 
-753 FPALLEMQ
+753 
-761 KDGILEI
+761 
-768 GESAVEV
+768 
-775 SQTGRLFLR
+775 
-784 NIAMLFDGRLSDKF
+784 
-798 RYSKT
+798 
-803 L
+803 

>member
-473 MGAGHTVTA
+473 MG
-482 LYEIIPTG
+482 
-490 TPGNIPGSVDPLK
+490 NIPGSVDPLK

-564 QLLKDSDFKDTI
+564 QLLKDSDFKGEATYDKVIETAN
-576 KDALQLKPDRIALF
+576 KGLSFDPEGYR
-590 NYAHVPWMKAA
+590 
-601 QKALEKYPMPTG
+601 
-613 AEKVGLFGDAMEAF
+613 AEFVCLVQSAKGLN
-627 KDAGFEYIG
+627 K
-636 LDHFALPQDELI
+636 
-648 LARKSGT
+648 
-655 LQRNFQGY
+655 
-663 STRAGLESFGLGL
+663 
-676 TSISQ
+676 
-681 TKNTYRQNFKI
+681 
-692 YAEYEHSVKSSILPI
+692 
-707 ERGIILSEEDELRR
+707 
-721 EIIMDIMCL
+721 
-730 LKLDFKKFEE
+730 
-740 KHGFNF
+740 
-746 REKFQGA
+746 
-753 FPALLEMQ
+753 
-761 KDGILEI
+761 
-768 GESAVEV
+768 
-775 SQTGRLFLR
+775 
-784 NIAMLFDGRLSDKF
+784 
-798 RYSKT
+798 
-803 L
+803 